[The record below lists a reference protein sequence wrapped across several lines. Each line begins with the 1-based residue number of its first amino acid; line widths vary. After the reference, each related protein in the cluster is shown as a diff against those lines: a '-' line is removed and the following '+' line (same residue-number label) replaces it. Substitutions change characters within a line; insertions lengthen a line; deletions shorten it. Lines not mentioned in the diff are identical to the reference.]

1 MCEYDKIVKIVH
13 EWLKFEKHFA
23 KVSDLLY
30 YLFQIHLHFK
40 GRDLK
45 NPAKPKAG
53 THQRQQCQGRG
64 VQEPLFDDSPLSIAG
79 FLCLDSIF
87 IIAATEAS
95 DCFGSPGSLACREE
109 NVRAL
114 WTECSHLPSSSISHY
129 KVIHL
134 AIWFK
139 HQYLYFYFFRCSSIN
154 FSSCWIVSVCMISTL
169 SWMRRSLC
177 K

>member
-1 MCEYDKIVKIVH
+1 MSIKKYVVFNIHSKFSHTCVLFRTKVLEVFRYKKEIEQTVCEYDKIVKIVH

-23 KVSDLLY
+23 KVSDLVY

-45 NPAKPKAG
+45 NPAKPKAES
-53 THQRQQCQGRG
+53 HQRQQCQGRG
-64 VQEPLFDDSPLSIAG
+64 AKEPLFDDSPLSIAG

-87 IIAATEAS
+87 IIAVTEAS
-95 DCFGSPGSLACREE
+95 DCFGSPGSLSCREE

-114 WTECSHLPSSSISHY
+114 WTECSHLPSSP
-129 KVIHL
+129 
-134 AIWFK
+134 
-139 HQYLYFYFFRCSSIN
+139 FFI
-154 FSSCWIVSVCMISTL
+154 I
-169 SWMRRSLC
+169 